1 MVASPVSSQMTHR
14 TVLKNG
20 ITLIVTENPVADL
33 VAARLFFPQ
42 AGGRWETL
50 DQAGLFH
57 LLAAVITKGTSR
69 YSAVE
74 IAEQVESIGASLG
87 ASASNDYVALSLKTV
102 TKDFQT
108 IFQLAAEILREPTFP
123 PEEVELERKITL
135 QNIRSQLEQPFNVA
149 YDLLRGQMYP
159 QHPYG
164 QSILGTETTVQRFTA
179 ADLQQAHQTH
189 FRPDNLV
196 ISLSGRITLEQAEA
210 IVEQTLG
217 DWQNP
222 AKPLPT
228 LEIAPLQ
235 PQGGL
240 WTKEKESQQAII
252 ILGYL
257 TGTVADAD
265 FFALKLLSTYL
276 GNGLSSRL
284 FVELR
289 EKQGLAYDV
298 SAFFPTRLSQSQ
310 FITYIGTAPQ
320 NTAIALEGLYQEI
333 QRLVAA
339 PLPEADLQI
348 AKNKLL
354 GQYALGK
361 QTNAELAQLFGW
373 YESIGLGIDF
383 DQDFQHHIEKITI
396 AETHAAAQRHF
407 QQPYVAVVGSQ
418 AALSLIGD
426 LQLS

>member
-1 MVASPVSSQMTHR
+1 MVASSASTQMTHR
-14 TVLKNG
+14 TVLSNG
-20 ITLIVTENPVADL
+20 ITLIVTENPIADL
-33 VAARLFFPQ
+33 VAGRLFFPQ
-42 AGGRWETL
+42 AGGCWETL
-50 DQAGLFH
+50 AQAGLFH
-57 LLAAVITKGTSR
+57 LMAAVITKGTRR

-87 ASASNDYVALSLKTV
+87 ASASSDYVALSLKTV

-108 IFQLAAEILREPTFP
+108 IFKLMAEILREPTFP

-135 QNIRSQLEQPFNVA
+135 QSIRSQQEQPFNVA

-164 QSILGTETTVQRFTA
+164 QSILGTETTVQSLTPE
-179 ADLQQAHQTH
+179 DLRQAHQRH

-210 IVEQTLG
+210 IAEQTLG

-222 AKPLPT
+222 PEPLPP
-228 LEIAPLQ
+228 LEIPALV
-235 PQGGL
+235 PQGGF
-240 WTKEKESQQAII
+240 WRQEKDSQQAII

-257 TGTVADAD
+257 TGTVADDD

-298 SAFFPTRLSQSQ
+298 SAFFPTRLAQSQ
-310 FITYIGTAPQ
+310 FITYIGTAPK
-320 NTAIALEGLYQEI
+320 NTAIALQGLYDEM

-339 PLPEADLQI
+339 PLAEVDLQV

-361 QTNAELAQLFGW
+361 QTNAELAQIFGW

-383 DQDFQHHIEKITI
+383 DQAFRSHVEKITT
-396 AETHAAAQRHF
+396 AETHQAAQRHF
-407 QQPYVAVVGSQ
+407 QQPYIVVVGPQ
-418 AALSLIGD
+418 EALSLVQDI
-426 LQLS
+426 QLS

>member
-1 MVASPVSSQMTHR
+1 MVASSPPQMTHL
-14 TVLKNG
+14 TKLENG

-33 VAARLFFPQ
+33 VAARLFLPK

-50 DQAGLFH
+50 NQAGLFH
-57 LLAAVITKGTSR
+57 LLASVITKGTKNHT
-69 YSAVE
+69 AVE

-87 ASASNDYVALSLKTV
+87 ASTSNDYMALSIKTV
-102 TKDFQT
+102 TKDFGT
-108 IFQLAAEILREPTFP
+108 ILNLTADILRHPSFP
-123 PEEVELERKITL
+123 EEEVERERKVTL

-149 YDLLRGQMYP
+149 FKLLRENMYP
-159 QHPYG
+159 DHPYG
-164 QSILGTETTVQRFTA
+164 MSVLGTEETVNSFTA
-179 ADLQQAHQTH
+179 QDLHRIHRKH
-189 FRPDNLV
+189 FRPDNLI

-210 IVEQTLG
+210 MVEKALG

-222 AKPLPT
+222 GESLDEPVIPLIQPT
-228 LEIAPLQ
+228 
-235 PQGGL
+235 GGM
-240 WTKEKESQQAII
+240 WQQEQDSQQAIV

-257 TGTVADAD
+257 TGTVDDDD

-310 FITYIGTAPQ
+310 FVTYIGTAPQ
-320 NTAIALEGLYQEI
+320 NTAIALRGLHQEVT
-333 QRLVAA
+333 RLVDA
-339 PLPEADLQI
+339 PLSDAELQV

-361 QTNAELAQLFGW
+361 QTNGELAQIFGW
-373 YESIGLGIDF
+373 YESIGLGVDF
-383 DQDFQHHIEKITI
+383 DQAFKTHIERITPQ
-396 AETHAAAQRHF
+396 ATHAAAKRHF
-407 QQPYVAVVGSQ
+407 RHPYIAVVGSQ
-418 AALSLIGD
+418 TALSLLED
-426 LQLS
+426 LELS

>member
-1 MVASPVSSQMTHR
+1 MVVSLTADKMTHLTR
-14 TVLKNG
+14 LDNG

-33 VAARLFFPQ
+33 VAGRLFLPK
-42 AGGRWETL
+42 AGGRWESL
-50 DQAGLFH
+50 ERAGIFH
-57 LLAAVITKGTSR
+57 LLAAVLTKGTVKHT
-69 YSAVE
+69 AVE

-87 ASASNDYVALSLKTV
+87 ASASNDYMALSLKTV
-102 TKDFQT
+102 TRDFPT
-108 IFQLAAEILREPTFP
+108 ILNLAAEIMRYPTFP
-123 PEEVELERKITL
+123 AEEVELERKITL
-135 QNIRSQLEQPFNVA
+135 QNLRSQMEQPFNVA
-149 YDLLRGQMYP
+149 YDLLRRQMYP

-164 QSILGTETTVQRFTA
+164 LSILGTAETVNRFTREDLA
-179 ADLQQAHQTH
+179 ALHQQH
-189 FRPDNLV
+189 FRPDNLI

-210 IVEQTLG
+210 MIDQAFG

-222 AKPLPT
+222 AEPLPDLDIPR
-228 LEIAPLQ
+228 LEPT
-235 PQGGL
+235 GGM
-240 WTKEKESQQAII
+240 WQQEQDSQQAIV

-257 TGTVADAD
+257 TGTVADDD

-310 FITYIGTAPQ
+310 FVTYIGTAPK
-320 NTAIALEGLYQEI
+320 NTAIALNGLYQEI
-333 QRLVAA
+333 KRLVDQ
-339 PLPEADLQI
+339 PLGEGELQV

-361 QTNAELAQLFGW
+361 QTNAELAQIFGW
-373 YESIGLGIDF
+373 YESIGLGVNF
-383 DQDFQHHIEKITI
+383 DQEFQSHVERITP

-407 QQPYVAVVGSQ
+407 IKPYIAVVGSQ
-418 AALSLIGD
+418 TALSLLENIE
-426 LQLS
+426 LS

>member
-1 MVASPVSSQMTHR
+1 MVASPASPQMTHR

-42 AGGRWETL
+42 AGGRWESL

-74 IAEQVESIGASLG
+74 IAEQIESIGASLG

-102 TKDFQT
+102 TKDFYT
-108 IFQLAAEILREPTFP
+108 IFKLAAEILREPTFP

-135 QNIRSQLEQPFNVA
+135 QNIRSQMEQPFNVA
-149 YDLLRGQMYP
+149 YDLLRSQMYP

-164 QSILGTETTVQRFTA
+164 QSILGTAETVARFTA

-196 ISLSGRITLEQAEA
+196 ISLSGRLTLEQAEA

-222 AKPLPT
+222 TTPLPS

-235 PQGGL
+235 PQGGV

-257 TGTVADAD
+257 TGTVADDD

-320 NTAIALEGLYQEI
+320 NTAIALNGLHQEI
-333 QRLVAA
+333 QRLVTA
-339 PLPEADLQI
+339 PLSEADLQI

-361 QTNAELAQLFGW
+361 QTNAELAQIFGW

-383 DQDFQHHIEKITI
+383 DQAFQHHVEKITTT
-396 AETHAAAQRHF
+396 ETHQAAQRHF
-407 QQPYVAVVGSQ
+407 HHPYVSVVGSQ
-418 AALSLIGD
+418 TALSLIED